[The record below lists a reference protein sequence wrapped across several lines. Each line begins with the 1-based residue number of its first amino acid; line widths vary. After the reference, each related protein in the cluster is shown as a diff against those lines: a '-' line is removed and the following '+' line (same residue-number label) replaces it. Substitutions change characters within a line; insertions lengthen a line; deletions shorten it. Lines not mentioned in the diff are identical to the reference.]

1 MIYGE
6 RTHRSAF
13 CIGTNGSVAPL
24 TRTPFMSG
32 NFNEAW
38 LQALLEDNPA
48 VIPAADVSLEYR
60 DLVCIG
66 REVPVG
72 SGETQ
77 GYIDNLYVTP
87 SVQLHLPQMRSGAPD
102 HRPDDGEGVA
112 IFFG

>member
-38 LQALLEDNPA
+38 LQELLEDNPA
-48 VIPAADVSLEYR
+48 MIRRLAGIPR
-60 DLVCIG
+60 P
-66 REVPVG
+66 R
-72 SGETQ
+72 
-77 GYIDNLYVTP
+77 
-87 SVQLHLPQMRSGAPD
+87 LHWP
-102 HRPDDGEGVA
+102 
-112 IFFG
+112 